1 MHDHNFV
8 WRKIS
13 AKIHLPLN
21 WPFDKILDFKI
32 VWDCGVRDSYG
43 QGKQDSHAQK
53 NYPLSALLQL
63 TFCLPVPMYL
73 NKQKIR
79 IVLKSNKGPK
89 YSSIKSFED
98 QKKSESCH
106 DCHTQI
112 KSVLE
117 KLPALIATLMMFR

>member
-21 WPFDKILDFKI
+21 WPFDNILDFKI
-32 VWDCGVRDSYG
+32 VWDFGVRDSYG

-73 NKQKIR
+73 NKQKYELFWSLIKDQS
-79 IVLKSNKGPK
+79 IVVSNHLK
-89 YSSIKSFED
+89 IK
-98 QKKSESCH
+98 KKVSLVMIVTH
-106 DCHTQI
+106 
-112 KSVLE
+112 KKKV
-117 KLPALIATLMMFR
+117 F

>member
-73 NKQKIR
+73 NKQKYELFWGLIKDQS
-79 IVLKSNKGPK
+79 IVVSNHLK
-89 YSSIKSFED
+89 IK
-98 QKKSESCH
+98 KKVSLVMIVTH
-106 DCHTQI
+106 
-112 KSVLE
+112 K
-117 KLPALIATLMMFR
+117 